1 MKNSTY
7 RRLRKHLAY
16 LYLFMTALVMGI
28 IGILIFLLDHYAQVF
43 SNQGTLR
50 DSDFLLFYLKH
61 ELEFNLFL
69 LAAGTALLLYL
80 FVLLFFQN
88 LDVLLDTVQ
97 GKPVDRLPFS
107 YRYLPEMDMARGRI
121 QDMLEKKQHTRQ
133 LSVQEKEHN
142 NELLMYL
149 AHDLKTPL
157 TSMIGYINH
166 ILDHKWIR
174 SSWIPRFASPMK
186 RHSVW
191 MI

>member
-97 GKPVDRLPFS
+97 GKPWTDCRSATVICR
-107 YRYLPEMDMARGRI
+107 
-121 QDMLEKKQHTRQ
+121 
-133 LSVQEKEHN
+133 
-142 NELLMYL
+142 
-149 AHDLKTPL
+149 
-157 TSMIGYINH
+157 
-166 ILDHKWIR
+166 KWIWPEDGFRICWRKSSIPVSCRFRRR
-174 SSWIPRFASPMK
+174 SIKTSC
-186 RHSVW
+186 
-191 MI
+191 

>member
-88 LDVLLDTVQ
+88 LTSEELFEAVWKEKYFDSNNTVM
-97 GKPVDRLPFS
+97 VHIRRL
-107 YRYLPEMDMARGRI
+107 R
-121 QDMLEKKQHTRQ
+121 EKMHEPPRNPKFI
-133 LSVQEKEHN
+133 
-142 NELLMYL
+142 
-149 AHDLKTPL
+149 KTVWGV
-157 TSMIGYINH
+157 GYQIEE
-166 ILDHKWIR
+166 
-174 SSWIPRFASPMK
+174 
-186 RHSVW
+186 
-191 MI
+191 